1 MNATST
7 GLASALQ
14 LLKPRSR
21 ALPTEDDSILF
32 EQLVRKHQ
40 ERLYRVAY
48 RMTGE
53 YEEANDLL
61 QDAIIEAYRAFQH
74 FQKGTYFDKW
84 LYRIMSR
91 TFIDR
96 KRSAKRTKTLSLDE
110 PVCGETTSSSGAYN
124 FERQLADPISDPA
137 HRLDRM
143 TLDHRIQEGLENLT
157 PDYRMVIILSDIE
170 DLSYEEVAGILECP
184 IGTVRSRLHRAR
196 AQMRQ
201 HLLITGYK

>member
-1 MNATST
+1 M
-7 GLASALQ
+7 Q

-21 ALPTEDDSILF
+21 ELQAEDDSALF

-96 KRSAKRTKTLSLDE
+96 KRSMKRTKTLSLDE
-110 PVCGETTSSSGAYN
+110 PIMGDANGSGGAYN
-124 FERQLADPISDPA
+124 LERQMADPVSDPA

-143 TLDHRIQEGLENLT
+143 TLDHRVQEGLEKLT

-170 DLSYEEVAGILECP
+170 DLSYEEVAAILECP

-201 HLLITGYK
+201 HLLSTGYK